1 MAGTTSALAEPGDES
16 SVDLLLKAKSGD
28 DDALDRLLTRYL
40 PRLRRWTSRRLP
52 MALRTLLDSGDLV
65 QEAIISALP
74 RLKTLEIRTERAL
87 WVYLKQVVRYRI
99 IDLNKRAHRRPIRRE
114 FPEDT
119 PVNGPS
125 PLESAISAEAMS
137 RYRRALETL
146 PREQFRAVVLRVEM
160 GLGYKEIADELG
172 KPSPDAARMTV
183 ARAVARLAGKMTDA
197 LKNGRAHVIC
207 THSPT

>member
-1 MAGTTSALAEPGDES
+1 MTRTTSALAEHSDES

-28 DDALDRLLTRYL
+28 DEALDRLLTRYL

-74 RLKTLEIRTERAL
+74 RLKPSRSGRSVPLGLPE
-87 WVYLKQVVRYRI
+87 QVVRYRI

-114 FPEDT
+114 FPEDA

-125 PLESAISAEAMS
+125 PLESAID
-137 RYRRALETL
+137 R
-146 PREQFRAVVLRVEM
+146 
-160 GLGYKEIADELG
+160 
-172 KPSPDAARMTV
+172 
-183 ARAVARLAGKMTDA
+183 
-197 LKNGRAHVIC
+197 
-207 THSPT
+207 

>member
-1 MAGTTSALAEPGDES
+1 MTRMTAALAEHGDES

-28 DDALDRLLTRYL
+28 DEALDRLLTRYL

-74 RLKTLEIRTERAL
+74 HLKTLEIRTERAL

-99 IDLNKRAHRRPIRRE
+99 IDLNKRAHRRPTRQE

-119 PVNGPS
+119 PVRGPS
-125 PLESAISAEAMS
+125 PLEAAIGAEAMT
-137 RYRRALETL
+137 RYRQAMQTL
-146 PREQFRAVVLRVEM
+146 TREQFRAIVLRVEM

-183 ARAVARLAGKMTDA
+183 ARAVGRLAEKMTVA
-197 LKNGRAHVIC
+197 L
-207 THSPT
+207 